1 MVQGHSNA
9 PVRTSF
15 TPPCQVYTTPKN
27 VHVHQTTTGG
37 GGGRGGGGWGCVA
50 AGSSTNTAGSSTNT
64 AGSGTNTAG
73 STTNTAGPTMSMI
86 IHICICIAQYPFWL
100 KTLQCSL
107 SLWRCVFL
115 CQWQSLSFD
124 HALAHSWSRSWW
136 RLQLAMLWWRLQL
149 AMLTAPI
156 HSRNCPAHSR
166 NCPAHSPQLHSRSCP
181 STVAVATAQLPST
194 VAVAQQCNRPCHHPH
209 CQLPSTSQ

>member
-1 MVQGHSNA
+1 MCTKR
-9 PVRTSF
+9 PL
-15 TPPCQVYTTPKN
+15 
-27 VHVHQTTTGG
+27 GG
-37 GGGRGGGGWGCVA
+37 GGGRGGGGWDCVA

-73 STTNTAGPTMSMI
+73 STTNTAGPTMSMII